1 METALHA
8 TVSSL
13 LSPTSLTLLLSYS
26 DLLYYESTHPRP
38 LSISVSKLFPG
49 SFHLL
54 TQADSLLVHPNL
66 MRAELHQEIE
76 AEGNTYL
83 LSVQEYTGTLLYR
96 DMEMRRE
103 RGRPYGDEA
112 LRLFICQIA
121 GALQHLKKHGLAHGS
136 VSPLSI
142 FVKQNSAALGDFCT
156 LKMLPSQFDVY
167 SLGMTALQML
177 IVTNGGAYRTDP
189 PSAGEI
195 TLFLG
200 SFKIS
205 TLLKDVLNGMLQLD
219 PNVRLSSEKV
229 LSMLQQSCKSLI
241 YFSISTISSSDS
253 SYAPCVSCGRKYEM
267 LLPVCQHGICR
278 QCAEVMRGKKRR
290 CPLCGVKVAKS
301 FFSGGIS
308 TKSCPLCPML

>member
-8 TVSSL
+8 TVSQT

-54 TQADSLLVHPNL
+54 TQADRLLVHPNL

-76 AEGNTYL
+76 AEGDTYL

-96 DMEMRRE
+96 DMEMRKE
-103 RGRPYGDEA
+103 RGQPYGDEA

-121 GALQHLKKHGLAHGS
+121 GALQHLKKQGLAHGS

-156 LKMLPSQFDVY
+156 IKKLNPSNSTASDLESAETASHPSQFDVY

-195 TLFLG
+195 TQFLG

-205 TLLKDVLNGMLQLD
+205 TLLKGVLSGMLQLD

-229 LSMLQQSCKSLI
+229 LSMLQQSGKSLI

-253 SYAPCVSCGRKYEM
+253 SYAPCVSCGREYEM

-278 QCAEVMRGKKRR
+278 QCAEVMR
-290 CPLCGVKVAKS
+290 
-301 FFSGGIS
+301 
-308 TKSCPLCPML
+308 